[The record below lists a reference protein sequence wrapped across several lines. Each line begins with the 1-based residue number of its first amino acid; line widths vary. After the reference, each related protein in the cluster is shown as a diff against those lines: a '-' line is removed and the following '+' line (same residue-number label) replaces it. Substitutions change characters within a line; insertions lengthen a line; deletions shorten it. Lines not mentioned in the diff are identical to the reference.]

1 MGSWKNQMD
10 FRRHQSTCYL
20 HYVHESL
27 AVLVKKNR
35 RRGKRLFHPA
45 SSVSRIENVL
55 FLHRGYTSIVVA
67 ALLLTLVAVL
77 ATAVK
82 PLILIAE
89 EPISFVL
96 FSLVGVVN

>member
-1 MGSWKNQMD
+1 MNFQ
-10 FRRHQSTCYL
+10 RRRLTRYL
-20 HYVHESL
+20 HYVQESL
-27 AVLVKKNR
+27 AVLVREDR

-77 ATAVK
+77 AAAVD
-82 PLILIAE
+82 PLIFVAE
-89 EPISFVL
+89 EPISFVP
-96 FSLVGVVN
+96 FPFVGVEN